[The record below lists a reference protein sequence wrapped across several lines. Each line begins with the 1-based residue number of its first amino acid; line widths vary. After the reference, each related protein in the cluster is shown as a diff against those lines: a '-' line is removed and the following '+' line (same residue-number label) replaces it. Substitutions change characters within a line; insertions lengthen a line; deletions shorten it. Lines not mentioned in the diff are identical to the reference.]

1 MIAMD
6 DLYNMLYKNGI
17 MELEEYN
24 RKCNEDNQISLQQE
38 KLLNN
43 LNNLI
48 EFKNEQNNKIIIK
61 ELILIQ
67 DIEEKLNNPIFTRYF
82 KNNIEKVT
90 KDLRFLSDD
99 SINIGKGVK
108 QLVEINEFLDKIIES
123 QNNLENAKI
132 DEILNNIGDISKEE
146 ETMINYF
153 IRQDRFKEI
162 I

>member
-1 MIAMD
+1 MD

-24 RKCNEDNQISLQQE
+24 RKCNEDKQILLQQE

-67 DIEEKLNNPIFTRYF
+67 DIEEKLNNPIFTRYL
-82 KNNIEKVT
+82 KNNIEKAT
-90 KDLRFLSDD
+90 KDLRSLSDD
-99 SINIGKGVK
+99 SISIGKGMK

-123 QNNLENAKI
+123 QNNLENSRI
-132 DEILNNIGDISKEE
+132 DEILNNIGDVSKEE
-146 ETMINYF
+146 ENMINYY
-153 IRQDRFKEI
+153 IRQDRFKDI